1 MLWENSEVT
10 PLTTMTEDEYKQ
22 SQVSRPSVIRTIKN
36 RLANIQSS
44 VDHLLNAVIEAVGGR
59 VSAGHAA
66 AV

>member
-10 PLTTMTEDEYKQ
+10 PLTMMTGDEYKQ